1 MLNLLTVQKCLI
13 RLNAHYPESGHT
25 AKTIKIVAED
35 WYEDLQVKHIS
46 DERFIALAKEARRE
60 NTFFPKIADILK
72 LDAVLPQTH
81 IQIEQKPNPAEMG
94 GWEIVKAVQ
103 AGVLPESTL
112 AEYGL
117 DRQKKVPTI

>member
-1 MLNLLTVQKCLI
+1 MLKLITVQKCLI

-35 WYEDLQVKHIS
+35 WYEDLQSKHIS
-46 DERFIALAKEARRE
+46 DERLIALVKEARRE
-60 NTFFPKIADILK
+60 NIFFPKIADILK
-72 LDAVLPQTH
+72 LNDTLPTTH
-81 IQIEQKPNPAEMG
+81 IRIEEKPNPVEMG

-103 AGVLPESTL
+103 AGDLPESTL

-117 DRQKKVPTI
+117 DKKKVVPQT